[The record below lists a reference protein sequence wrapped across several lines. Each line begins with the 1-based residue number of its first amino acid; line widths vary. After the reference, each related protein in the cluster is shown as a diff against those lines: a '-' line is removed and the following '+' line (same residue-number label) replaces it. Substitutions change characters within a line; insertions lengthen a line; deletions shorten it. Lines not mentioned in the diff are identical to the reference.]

1 MFKAQNYGDL
11 LREKQLRDEITFGD
25 KGDKTGGLN
34 LWSHTCQ
41 ERALPLGYSQPSNL
55 LGRKERFWIDSLDEL
70 FQGECRQ
77 RASVTYVRFQQVTD
91 HPPKDTLKP
100 RPQGLLPLP
109 ALVSHSTLPSVL
121 ANITLFII
129 PSKPV
134 SNSNC
139 LSQQPPSSQR
149 DLSPSRFPLW
159 YRNVSFPASYPR
171 DRA

>member
-1 MFKAQNYGDL
+1 MNYSRGSVD
-11 LREKQLRDEITFGD
+11 REPRWPMWDFDRLQTI
-25 KGDKTGGLN
+25 
-34 LWSHTCQ
+34 
-41 ERALPLGYSQPSNL
+41 LPRTHWNP
-55 LGRKERFWIDSLDEL
+55 
-70 FQGECRQ
+70 
-77 RASVTYVRFQQVTD
+77 A
-91 HPPKDTLKP
+91 
-100 RPQGLLPLP
+100 PQGLLPLP

-171 DRA
+171 DRAWYTLGLCSGSHTLRNKHRLEMGTGTGPKGPPSSSFPVETLCFIKSSIFSSLL